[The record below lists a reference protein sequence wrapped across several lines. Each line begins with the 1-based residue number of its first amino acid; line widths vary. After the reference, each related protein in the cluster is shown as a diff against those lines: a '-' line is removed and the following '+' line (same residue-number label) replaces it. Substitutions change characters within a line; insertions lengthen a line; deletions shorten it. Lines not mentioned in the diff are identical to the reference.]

1 MIVWVVMV
9 YIFLAVV
16 GLALGSF
23 VNALVWRLH
32 QQLGARSQEPGAGG
46 RKAESNRLSI
56 LYGRSI
62 CTNCGHKL
70 AAKDLIPIFSWLAL
84 RGKCRSCKKPISP
97 QYPLVELITAALFVI
112 SYIFW
117 PAFQGPSLETMDIA
131 GFIVW
136 LILLVGLISLA
147 VYDLRWM
154 LLPNR
159 IIFPLL
165 GLAAASVF
173 LEAVLTTNHQPLI
186 TGFFGA
192 AVGGGLFYLLFQL
205 SGGKWIGGG
214 DVKLGFLLGLVLGD
228 ARPAFLMLFL
238 ASALG
243 ALVSI
248 PMLVSGGAKRSTRI
262 PFGPFLIAAVIIVK
276 LFGQGI
282 IDWYMNMYIV

>member
-1 MIVWVVMV
+1 
-9 YIFLAVV
+9 
-16 GLALGSF
+16 
-23 VNALVWRLH
+23 
-32 QQLGARSQEPGAGG
+32 
-46 RKAESNRLSI
+46 
-56 LYGRSI
+56 
-62 CTNCGHKL
+62 
-70 AAKDLIPIFSWLAL
+70 
-84 RGKCRSCKKPISP
+84 
-97 QYPLVELITAALFVI
+97 LVELITAALFVI